1 MENFLTKYVNIFI
14 LALAIIFT
22 AALYKSQ
29 DFQLDA
35 SSDTLILENDQ
46 DLKNYQDVIKDY
58 ESKDFLLITIT
69 SKEKIITNRNIDFI
83 SRLTIEI
90 SKLTWVDSV
99 QSILDVPVLKSGNQ
113 SLVDLV
119 TEQLTIKTEGL
130 ILSEVEKEFI
140 ESPIFSEL
148 IISKDGTTSGII
160 INLKSNDNYI
170 NTIEERNYLRSILDL
185 SISDKNKLKNVDK
198 KYNSLK
204 KYADIERGNNI
215 QEIRYIIS
223 KFKNDRVEM
232 HLGGVAMIADDTIS
246 YVKND
251 ILIFGIGIVLFIIF
265 ILYLIFRDIN
275 WIFLCLMNCIFS
287 LIVMIGSVSFLNW
300 KVTVISSNFIS
311 LMLILTLSMTIHI
324 IVRYRNLIKIDC
336 TLSKTN
342 LIIKNMSEMIRPCI
356 FTALTTIFAFFTLYF
371 SGIKPIM
378 DFGLMMCLGLLITL
392 ISSFTVLPTL
402 MMKLNLNVS
411 NKEIKDEG
419 NSVFVKLIN
428 HYPNILISSFLVLL
442 ILGIYG
448 TLNLKVEN
456 SFVNY
461 FKSSTEIYKGM
472 SLIDNKLGGTTPLE
486 IIIQFKDNNLEETD
500 DEFLDFGFEYDLTDY
515 WFTKEKIDLIK
526 EVHDYIDSF
535 EYTGKVLSLASVI
548 RVAEELNSDKEFDN
562 LELSVIYKK
571 LPKRLKSQIFDPY
584 LSINKNQARLTVRM
598 IDTHKD
604 LKRDEFLKE
613 INFKFQNEYNNQN
626 YFIFTTGILVLYNN
640 MLQSLFDS
648 QIYSLAMVMIG
659 IFIMLSI
666 LFRSWKLALIGM
678 LPNIAACM
686 TILGIM
692 GIANIPLDLMTITI
706 AAITVGIAVDN
717 CIHYIYRFQE
727 NYLITGSYTKTIL
740 ICNQTV
746 GRAITNTS
754 LTIIAGFSILIFSN
768 FWPTI
773 YFGIF
778 TALAMLIALVGSL
791 TLLPIMIVKTKVF
804 K

>member
-83 SRLTIEI
+83 SRLSIEI

-148 IISKDGTTSGII
+148 IISKDGKTSGII

-185 SISDKNKLKNVDK
+185 SISDKNKLKNVEK

-626 YFIFTTGILVLYNN
+626 YSIFTTGILVLYNN

>member
-83 SRLTIEI
+83 SRLSIEI

-148 IISKDGTTSGII
+148 IISKDGKTSGII

-185 SISDKNKLKNVDK
+185 SISDKNKLKNVEK

-626 YFIFTTGILVLYNN
+626 YSIFTTGILVLYNN

-727 NYLITGSYTKTIL
+727 NYLITGSYTKTIS

>member
-83 SRLTIEI
+83 SRLSIEI

-99 QSILDVPVLKSGNQ
+99 QSILDIPVLKSGNQ

-148 IISKDGTTSGII
+148 IISKDGKTSGII

-185 SISDKNKLKNVDK
+185 SISDKNKLKNVEK

-223 KFKNDRVEM
+223 KFKNDQVEM

-419 NSVFVKLIN
+419 NSVFVKLID

-442 ILGIYG
+442 VLGIYG

-598 IDTHKD
+598 IDTHED

-626 YFIFTTGILVLYNN
+626 YSIFTTGILVLYNN

-727 NYLITGSYTKTIL
+727 NYLITGSYTKTIS

>member
-83 SRLTIEI
+83 SRLSIEI

-148 IISKDGTTSGII
+148 IISKDGKTSGII
-160 INLKSNDNYI
+160 INLKSNDSYI

-185 SISDKNKLKNVDK
+185 SISDKNKLKNVEK

-204 KYADIERGNNI
+204 KYADIERGHNI

-411 NKEIKDEG
+411 NKEIKDER

-598 IDTHKD
+598 IDTHED

-626 YFIFTTGILVLYNN
+626 YSIFTTGILVLYNN

-727 NYLITGSYTKTIL
+727 NYLITGSYTKTIS

>member
-83 SRLTIEI
+83 SRLSIEI

-185 SISDKNKLKNVDK
+185 SISDKNKLKNVEK

-204 KYADIERGNNI
+204 KYADIERGHNI

-223 KFKNDRVEM
+223 KFKNDRIEM

-598 IDTHKD
+598 IDTHED

-626 YFIFTTGILVLYNN
+626 YSIFTTGILVLYNN

-727 NYLITGSYTKTIL
+727 NYLITGSYTKTIS

>member
-83 SRLTIEI
+83 SRLSIEI

-148 IISKDGTTSGII
+148 IISKDGKTSGII

-185 SISDKNKLKNVDK
+185 SISDKSKLKNVEK

-727 NYLITGSYTKTIL
+727 NYLITGSYTKTIS

>member
-185 SISDKNKLKNVDK
+185 SISDKNKLKNVEK

-727 NYLITGSYTKTIL
+727 NYLITGSYTKTIS

>member
-83 SRLTIEI
+83 SRLSIEI

-148 IISKDGTTSGII
+148 IISKDGKTSGII

-185 SISDKNKLKNVDK
+185 SISDKNKLKNVEK

-598 IDTHKD
+598 IDTHED

-626 YFIFTTGILVLYNN
+626 YSIFTTGILVLYNN

-727 NYLITGSYTKTIL
+727 NYLITGSYTKTIS

>member
-83 SRLTIEI
+83 SRLSIEI

-185 SISDKNKLKNVDK
+185 SISDKSKLKNVEK

-223 KFKNDRVEM
+223 KFKNDRIEM

-419 NSVFVKLIN
+419 NSIFVKLIN

-598 IDTHKD
+598 IDTHED

-626 YFIFTTGILVLYNN
+626 YSIFTTGILVLYNN

-727 NYLITGSYTKTIL
+727 NYLITGSYTKTIS

>member
-148 IISKDGTTSGII
+148 IISKDGKTSGII

-185 SISDKNKLKNVDK
+185 SISDKNKLKNVEK

-442 ILGIYG
+442 VLGIYG

-598 IDTHKD
+598 IDTHED

-626 YFIFTTGILVLYNN
+626 YSIFTTGILVLYNN

-727 NYLITGSYTKTIL
+727 NYLITGSYTKTIS

>member
-1 MENFLTKYVNIFI
+1 MENFLIKYVNIFI

-83 SRLTIEI
+83 SRLSIEI

-113 SLVDLV
+113 SLIDLV

-148 IISKDGTTSGII
+148 IISKDGKTSGII

-185 SISDKNKLKNVDK
+185 SISDKNKLKNVEK

-223 KFKNDRVEM
+223 KFKNDRIEM

-626 YFIFTTGILVLYNN
+626 YSIFTTGILVLYNN

-659 IFIMLSI
+659 IFIMLSV

-727 NYLITGSYTKTIL
+727 NYLITGSYTKTIS

>member
-83 SRLTIEI
+83 SRLSIEI

-148 IISKDGTTSGII
+148 IISKDGKTSGII

-419 NSVFVKLIN
+419 NSIFVKLIN
-428 HYPNILISSFLVLL
+428 HYPNILISNFLVLL

-598 IDTHKD
+598 IDTHED

-613 INFKFQNEYNNQN
+613 INSKFQNEYNNQN
-626 YFIFTTGILVLYNN
+626 YSIFTTGILVLYNN

>member
-83 SRLTIEI
+83 SRLSIEI

-148 IISKDGTTSGII
+148 IISKDGKTSGII

-185 SISDKNKLKNVDK
+185 SISDKNKLKNVEK

-223 KFKNDRVEM
+223 KFKNDRIEM

-626 YFIFTTGILVLYNN
+626 YSIFTTGILVLYNN

-727 NYLITGSYTKTIL
+727 NYLITGSYTKTIS

>member
-83 SRLTIEI
+83 SRLSIEI

-113 SLVDLV
+113 SLIDLV

-148 IISKDGTTSGII
+148 IISKDGKTSGII

-185 SISDKNKLKNVDK
+185 SISDKNKLKNVEK

-223 KFKNDRVEM
+223 KFKNDRIEM

-598 IDTHKD
+598 IDTHED

-626 YFIFTTGILVLYNN
+626 YSIFTTGILVLYNN

-727 NYLITGSYTKTIL
+727 NYLITGSYTKTIS

>member
-1 MENFLTKYVNIFI
+1 MENFLKKNVNILI

-22 AALYKSQ
+22 AALYNTQ
-29 DFQLDA
+29 NFQLDA

-46 DLKNYQDVIKDY
+46 DLKNYKEVIETY

-69 SKEKIITNRNIDFI
+69 SKEKIITNGNIDFI
-83 SRLTIEI
+83 SRLSSEL
-90 SKLTWVDSV
+90 SKLNWVDSI

-113 SLVDLV
+113 SLIDLV
-119 TEQLTIKTEGL
+119 TEQLTLKSKGL
-130 ILSEVEKEFI
+130 ILTEVEKEFI

-148 IISKDGTTSGII
+148 IISKDGKTSGII
-160 INLKSNDNYI
+160 INLKSNDSYI
-170 NTIEERNYLRSILDL
+170 NIIEERNYLRSILDL
-185 SISDKNKLKNVDK
+185 SISDKIKLKSVEEE
-198 KYNSLK
+198 YNSLK
-204 KYADIERGNNI
+204 KNADIERGNNI

-223 KFKNDRVEM
+223 KFKNDRVEL
-232 HLGGVAMIADDTIS
+232 HLGGVAMIAEDTIS

-275 WIFLCLMNCIFS
+275 WIFLCLINCIFA
-287 LIVMIGSVSFLNW
+287 LTVMIGSVSFLNW

-324 IVRYRNLIKIDC
+324 IVRYRNHIKINRA
-336 TLSKTN
+336 LSKTN
-342 LIIKNMSEMIRPCI
+342 LIIKNMSEMIRPCL

-392 ISSFTVLPTL
+392 ISSFTVLPAL
-402 MMKLNLNVS
+402 MMKLNLNVAD
-411 NKEIKDEG
+411 KEIKDKG
-419 NSVFVKLIN
+419 NSIFVKLIKY
-428 HYPNILISSFLVLL
+428 YPNILISSFLVLL

-486 IIIQFKDNNLEETD
+486 IIIQFKDNNLEEND
-500 DEFLDFGFEYDLTDY
+500 DEFLDFGFEYDLSDY
-515 WFTKEKIDLIK
+515 WFTKEKMDLIK

-548 RVAEELNSDKEFDN
+548 RVAEELNSDEEFDN

-571 LPKRLKSQIFDPY
+571 LPKELKSQIFDPY
-584 LSINKNQARLTVRM
+584 LSIEKNQARLTVRM
-598 IDTHKD
+598 IDTHED

-613 INFKFQNEYNNQN
+613 INFKFQNEYNKQN
-626 YFIFTTGILVLYNN
+626 YSILTTGILVLYNN

-648 QIYSLAMVMIG
+648 QIYSLGMVMIG

-666 LFRSWKLALIGM
+666 LFRSWKLALIAM
-678 LPNIAACM
+678 MPNIVACM

-727 NYLITGSYTKTIL
+727 NYLITASYTKTIS
-740 ICNQTV
+740 ICDQTV

-778 TALAMLIALVGSL
+778 TALAMLIALFGSL

>member
-1 MENFLTKYVNIFI
+1 
-14 LALAIIFT
+14 
-22 AALYKSQ
+22 
-29 DFQLDA
+29 
-35 SSDTLILENDQ
+35 
-46 DLKNYQDVIKDY
+46 
-58 ESKDFLLITIT
+58 
-69 SKEKIITNRNIDFI
+69 
-83 SRLTIEI
+83 
-90 SKLTWVDSV
+90 
-99 QSILDVPVLKSGNQ
+99 
-113 SLVDLV
+113 
-119 TEQLTIKTEGL
+119 
-130 ILSEVEKEFI
+130 
-140 ESPIFSEL
+140 
-148 IISKDGTTSGII
+148 
-160 INLKSNDNYI
+160 
-170 NTIEERNYLRSILDL
+170 
-185 SISDKNKLKNVDK
+185 
-198 KYNSLK
+198 
-204 KYADIERGNNI
+204 
-215 QEIRYIIS
+215 
-223 KFKNDRVEM
+223 
-232 HLGGVAMIADDTIS
+232 
-246 YVKND
+246 
-251 ILIFGIGIVLFIIF
+251 
-265 ILYLIFRDIN
+265 
-275 WIFLCLMNCIFS
+275 
-287 LIVMIGSVSFLNW
+287 
-300 KVTVISSNFIS
+300 
-311 LMLILTLSMTIHI
+311 
-324 IVRYRNLIKIDC
+324 
-336 TLSKTN
+336 
-342 LIIKNMSEMIRPCI
+342 MSEMIRPCI

-626 YFIFTTGILVLYNN
+626 YSIFTTGILVLYNN

-727 NYLITGSYTKTIL
+727 NYLITGSYTKTIS

>member
-148 IISKDGTTSGII
+148 IISKDGKTSGII

-442 ILGIYG
+442 VLGIYG

-613 INFKFQNEYNNQN
+613 INFKFQNDYNNQN
-626 YFIFTTGILVLYNN
+626 YSIFTTGILVLYNN

-727 NYLITGSYTKTIL
+727 NYLITGSYTKTIS

>member
-1 MENFLTKYVNIFI
+1 MENFLIKYVNIFI

-46 DLKNYQDVIKDY
+46 DLKNYQDIIKDY

-83 SRLTIEI
+83 SRLSIEI

-113 SLVDLV
+113 SLIDLV

-148 IISKDGTTSGII
+148 IISKDGKTSGII

-185 SISDKNKLKNVDK
+185 SISDKNKLKNVEK

-223 KFKNDRVEM
+223 KFKNDRIEM

-626 YFIFTTGILVLYNN
+626 YSIFTTGILVLYNN

-727 NYLITGSYTKTIL
+727 NYLITGSYTKTIS

>member
-83 SRLTIEI
+83 SRLSIEI

-148 IISKDGTTSGII
+148 IISKDGKTSGII

-185 SISDKNKLKNVDK
+185 SISDKNKLKNVEK

-223 KFKNDRVEM
+223 KFKNDQVEM

-336 TLSKTN
+336 TQSKTN

-442 ILGIYG
+442 VLGIYG

-626 YFIFTTGILVLYNN
+626 YSIFTTGILVLYNN

-727 NYLITGSYTKTIL
+727 NYLITGSYTKTIS

>member
-83 SRLTIEI
+83 SRLSIEI

-148 IISKDGTTSGII
+148 IISKDGKTSGII

-185 SISDKNKLKNVDK
+185 SISDKKKLKNVEK

-223 KFKNDRVEM
+223 KFKNDQVEM

-626 YFIFTTGILVLYNN
+626 YSIFTTGILVLYNN

-727 NYLITGSYTKTIL
+727 NYLITGSYTKTIS

>member
-185 SISDKNKLKNVDK
+185 SISDKNKLKNVEK

-598 IDTHKD
+598 IDTHED

-626 YFIFTTGILVLYNN
+626 YSIFTTGILVLYNN

>member
-69 SKEKIITNRNIDFI
+69 SKEKIITNGNIDFI
-83 SRLTIEI
+83 SRLSSEL
-90 SKLTWVDSV
+90 SKLNWVDSI

-148 IISKDGTTSGII
+148 IISKDGKTSGII

-185 SISDKNKLKNVDK
+185 SISDKSKLKNVEK

-419 NSVFVKLIN
+419 NSIFVKLIN
-428 HYPNILISSFLVLL
+428 HYPNILISNFLVLL

-598 IDTHKD
+598 IDTHED

-626 YFIFTTGILVLYNN
+626 YSIFTTGILVLYNN

>member
-83 SRLTIEI
+83 SRLSIEI

-113 SLVDLV
+113 SLIDLV

-148 IISKDGTTSGII
+148 IISKDGKTSGMI

-185 SISDKNKLKNVDK
+185 SISDKNKLKNVEK

-598 IDTHKD
+598 IDTHED

-626 YFIFTTGILVLYNN
+626 YSIFTTGILVLYNN

-727 NYLITGSYTKTIL
+727 NYLITGSYTKTIS

>member
-83 SRLTIEI
+83 SRLSIEI

-113 SLVDLV
+113 SLIDLV

-148 IISKDGTTSGII
+148 IISKDGKTSGII

-185 SISDKNKLKNVDK
+185 SISDKNKLKNVEK

-598 IDTHKD
+598 IDTHED

-626 YFIFTTGILVLYNN
+626 YSIFTTGILVLYNN

-727 NYLITGSYTKTIL
+727 NYLITGSYTKTIS

>member
-148 IISKDGTTSGII
+148 IISKDGKTSGII

-185 SISDKNKLKNVDK
+185 SISDKNKLKNVEK

-626 YFIFTTGILVLYNN
+626 YSIFTTGILVLYNN

>member
-83 SRLTIEI
+83 SRLSIEI

-148 IISKDGTTSGII
+148 IISKDGKTSGII

-185 SISDKNKLKNVDK
+185 SISDKNKLKNVEK

-223 KFKNDRVEM
+223 KFKNDQVEM

-626 YFIFTTGILVLYNN
+626 YSIFTTGILVLYNN

>member
-148 IISKDGTTSGII
+148 IISKDGKTSGII

-185 SISDKNKLKNVDK
+185 SISDKNKLKNVEK

-598 IDTHKD
+598 IDTHED

-626 YFIFTTGILVLYNN
+626 YSIFTTGILVLYNN